1 MTTELQSFDARQR
14 QVVNTAG
21 NLRHSEEMIIYDRRG
36 ERQLR
41 QDSTPSKDGRAAI
54 VAWSLMRGKIT
65 TPLAGVAFCRRR
77 TSQLNMLR
85 RLIAYAGQV
94 SWRVCALYGLQ
105 FIELYSAELL
115 LRGTATIIGLPP
127 TLRGMWT
134 ATVTR
139 ANSIQPPWPPSND
152 AHVTPVPTTPPR
164 AVGPTTR
171 AKQEQFLQVE
181 YLWSDGKR
189 NGDNWRWR
197 RTN

>member
-21 NLRHSEEMIIYDRRG
+21 NLRHSEEMIIYDRGG

-41 QDSTPSKDGRAAI
+41 QDSAPGKDGRAAI

-77 TSQLNMLR
+77 TSQLNMPR
-85 RLIAYAGQV
+85 RLIPYAGQV

-105 FIELYSAELL
+105 FIELYSAELP

-139 ANSIQPPWPPSND
+139 ANTHSTALAAFQRRLRHQD
-152 AHVTPVPTTPPR
+152 TTAGCLPNNPGQTG
-164 AVGPTTR
+164 AVFASRIPE
-171 AKQEQFLQVE
+171 K
-181 YLWSDGKR
+181 
-189 NGDNWRWR
+189 WREEGWR
-197 RTN
+197 